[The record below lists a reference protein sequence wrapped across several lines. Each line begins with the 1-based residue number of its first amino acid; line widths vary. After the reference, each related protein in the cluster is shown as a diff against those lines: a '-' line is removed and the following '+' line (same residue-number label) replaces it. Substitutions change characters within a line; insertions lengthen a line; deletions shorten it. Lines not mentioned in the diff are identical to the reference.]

1 MFIISFTSIVTTTS
15 SLQDKGDFSFQVN
28 FMTKLNASISEDVMI
43 EIVITYSS
51 SNYTEFN
58 LNTSMFYLGNSYD
71 TYNVCTDNTLSNL
84 FCAKSDALRLHSKYG
99 ITF

>member
-1 MFIISFTSIVTTTS
+1 MFIISFTSKVTTTS

-71 TYNVCTDNTLSNL
+71 TYNVCTDDTLPNL
-84 FCAKSDALRLHSKYG
+84 FCVKSDYLK
-99 ITF
+99 